1 MDHEFYEK
9 SLYQKQLSTQKWEM
23 LGILYLAA
31 MEICSLTSIPN
42 VFLITNTVA
51 YDLIREVCCD

>member
-9 SLYQKQLSTQKWEM
+9 LLYQKQLSTQKWGM

-42 VFLITNTVA
+42 VFLITNMIVFCF
-51 YDLIREVCCD
+51 LCEVCCD

>member
-9 SLYQKQLSTQKWEM
+9 LLYQKQLSTQKWEM

-42 VFLITNTVA
+42 VFLITNILASSVPFYVT
-51 YDLIREVCCD
+51 LN